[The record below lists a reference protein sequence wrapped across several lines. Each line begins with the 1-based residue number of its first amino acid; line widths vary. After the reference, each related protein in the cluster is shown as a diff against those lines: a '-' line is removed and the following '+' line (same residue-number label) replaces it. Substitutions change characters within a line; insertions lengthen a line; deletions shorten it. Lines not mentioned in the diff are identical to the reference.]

1 MSQLLS
7 WPRMKPVERRR
18 GSSRYPLRWKAA
30 VVFDGPQNKPIVHT
44 QTQDLSVVGA
54 AILSDHGDLT
64 GSFVTLLLAYPARKG
79 DERPKVL
86 KVRAQVV
93 STVRTPGMN
102 HYRHGL
108 SFISAPDDGLDV
120 LAEILSAAK
129 VQEAAPAVPV
139 AGSRLAQLRQLA
151 QAKLTEGTS
160 VDPQEAVNA
169 LVSDALVK
177 AYRYLKELAEQ
188 LNIVRPAYPRG
199 YTIAGVPEFSG
210 LAWEEGHANFHIR
223 EVSPTL
229 TLYREVSL
237 RFRLSGQK
245 QVRVVR
251 EYPAGEKLKQLLEDS
266 RIEFHAQDAWNKR
279 GSIERTTFVFACE
292 VKAYLM
298 FLAQFNTGKLLLR
311 ARNVSGF
318 GSIEQIVTP
327 EAVNDGALDELAA
340 FILGETGRLGP
351 LLLRGA

>member
-1 MSQLLS
+1 MLRLLS
-7 WPRMKPVERRR
+7 CPRMKQAERRR

-54 AILSDHGDLT
+54 AILSEHGDLT
-64 GSFVTLLLAYPARKG
+64 GSLVTLLLAYPARKG
-79 DERPKVL
+79 EAPKVL

-120 LAEILSAAK
+120 LAEILSAAT
-129 VQEAAPAVPV
+129 VQAAAPAAPV
-139 AGSRLAQLRQLA
+139 VGSRLAQLRQLA
-151 QAKLTEGTS
+151 QAKSTEVTS
-160 VDPQEAVNA
+160 VDPQEAIDA
-169 LVSDALVK
+169 IVSDALVK

-188 LNIVRPAYPRG
+188 LNILHPAYPRG

-210 LAWEEGHANFHIR
+210 LAWEEGNANFHSR

-229 TLYREVSL
+229 MLYREVSL
-237 RFRLSGQK
+237 RFRLSGKK

-251 EYPAGEKLKQLLEDS
+251 EYPAGEKLKQWLEDS
-266 RIEFHAQDAWNKR
+266 RIEFNAQDAWNKR
-279 GSIERTTFVFACE
+279 GSIERTTFVFPCE

-298 FLAQFNTGKLLLR
+298 LLAQFNTGKLLLR

-318 GSIEQIVTP
+318 GSLEQIVTP
-327 EAVNDGALDELAA
+327 EAVNDDALDELAA